1 MQRVKIKL
9 KKLPEDIILLLDPFR
24 THQVVINI
32 LSNALKFSKV
42 NDVIDVKLKVTNL
55 EQLDD
60 VLLQIDV
67 TDSGCGIS
75 KAE

>member
-9 KKLPEDIILLLDPFR
+9 EKLPEDISLLLDPFR
-24 THQVVINI
+24 NHQVVINI

-42 NDVIDVKLKVTNL
+42 NDIIEVKLKVTYL
-55 EQLDD
+55 EQPND

-75 KAE
+75 

>member
-1 MQRVKIKL
+1 M
-9 KKLPEDIILLLDPFR
+9 PEDISLLLDPFR

-42 NDVIDVKLKVTNL
+42 NDIIEVRLKVTNL
-55 EQLDD
+55 EQPND

-75 KAE
+75 

>member
-9 KKLPEDIILLLDPFR
+9 QKLPEDISLLLDPFR

-42 NDVIDVKLKVTNL
+42 NDIIEVKLKVTNL
-55 EQLDD
+55 EQQND

-75 KAE
+75 

>member
-9 KKLPEDIILLLDPFR
+9 QKLPEDTSLMLDPFR

-42 NDVIDVKLKVTNL
+42 NDIIDVKLKVTNL
-55 EQLDD
+55 EQPND

-75 KAE
+75 KDE

>member
-9 KKLPEDIILLLDPFR
+9 QKLPEDIILLLDPFR

-42 NDVIDVKLKVTNL
+42 NDVIVVKLKVTNL
-55 EQLDD
+55 EQPDD
-60 VLLQIDV
+60 VLLQINV
-67 TDSGCGIS
+67 TDNGCGIS

>member
-9 KKLPEDIILLLDPFR
+9 QKLPEDISLQLDPFR

-42 NDVIDVKLKVTNL
+42 NDIIEVKLKVTNL
-55 EQLDD
+55 EQQND

-75 KAE
+75 

>member
-9 KKLPEDIILLLDPFR
+9 KMLTEDISLMLDPFR

-42 NDVIDVKLKVTNL
+42 NDIIDVKLKVTNL
-55 EQLDD
+55 EQPND

-75 KAE
+75 KDE